1 MRKALLGLAF
11 VSLFAFTLAA
21 PLPAQDTS
29 AAKPAKQ
36 VRWEGTVIRV
46 GADNSTL
53 DVRQV
58 GGNIEKTIHFD
69 SATVW
74 NSQYHDGKTINKID
88 ASQVKEGDRV
98 ICVGTY
104 DVKGDFHATT
114 ISKRLSHS
122 PQ

>member
-1 MRKALLGLAF
+1 MKKLLGL
-11 VSLFAFTLAA
+11 LFACMFVFTAAARVLA
-21 PLPAQDTS
+21 QESTTTK
-29 AAKPAKQ
+29 KPGA
-36 VRWEGTVIRV
+36 RWEGTVIRV
-46 GADNSTL
+46 SSDKSSF

-58 GGNIEKTIHFD
+58 NGDVEKTIYFD

-74 NSQYHDGKTINKID
+74 TSQSHASKTANKID
-88 ASQVKEGDRV
+88 PSDVKEGDRV

-104 DVKGDFHATT
+104 NEKKEFRATM